1 MYNRPIGSF
10 LFLGPTGVG
19 KTELSKALAESLFD
33 DEKNLIRIDM
43 SEYMEKFSVSRLIGA
58 PPGYVGYDEGGEL
71 TEAVRRRPYSVV
83 LFDEVEKAHPD
94 VFNIMLQILDDGR
107 ITDSQGR
114 LVDFKNTII
123 ILTSNL
129 GASDILDGVREDGT
143 ISAEATSAVQ
153 SILKRSF
160 RPELLNRLD
169 EIIMFKPLTK
179 NQIIKIVDLQLE
191 KLSERLENKQLKFK
205 ISDNAKEQ
213 IVEQGYDVSF
223 GARPLKRFIQSV
235 VEVLVAK
242 TMLSENIKPN
252 STILVD
258 ENQGEFFVKVD

>member
-1 MYNRPIGSF
+1 
-10 LFLGPTGVG
+10 
-19 KTELSKALAESLFD
+19 
-33 DEKNLIRIDM
+33 
-43 SEYMEKFSVSRLIGA
+43 
-58 PPGYVGYDEGGEL
+58 
-71 TEAVRRRPYSVV
+71 
-83 LFDEVEKAHPD
+83 
-94 VFNIMLQILDDGR
+94 MLQILDDGR

-114 LVDFKNTII
+114 LIDFKNTII

-143 ISAEATSAVQ
+143 ISVEATSAVQ
-153 SILKRSF
+153 SILKRAF

-191 KLSERLENKQLKFK
+191 KLSQRLESKQLLFS
-205 ISDNAKEQ
+205 ITDNAKEQ
-213 IVEQGYDVSF
+213 VVEQGYDVSF

-242 TMLSENIKPN
+242 TMLQENIKPN
-252 STILVD
+252 TTILVD
-258 ENQGEFFVKVD
+258 EKDGEFFVKLG

>member
-1 MYNRPIGSF
+1 
-10 LFLGPTGVG
+10 
-19 KTELSKALAESLFD
+19 
-33 DEKNLIRIDM
+33 
-43 SEYMEKFSVSRLIGA
+43 
-58 PPGYVGYDEGGEL
+58 
-71 TEAVRRRPYSVV
+71 

-94 VFNIMLQILDDGR
+94 VFNILLQILDDGR

-153 SILKRSF
+153 KILKRSF

-179 NQIIKIVDLQLE
+179 SQIIKIVDLQLK
-191 KLSERLENKQLKFK
+191 KLSERLESKQLKFAITDK
-205 ISDNAKEQ
+205 AKEQ

-242 TMLSENIKPN
+242 TMLSKDIKPN

-258 ENQGEFFVKVD
+258 EQDGEFFVKVN